1 MVPLLNVTRDP
12 GKTAKF
18 VCHVH
23 NLQPNNTKV
32 NFVWKIN
39 EVELEGGNN
48 RTKMKVFKV
57 GNWRY
62 NTTSQSGPVI
72 CLILGER
79 QSLEICLDY
88 KKARILR

>member
-1 MVPLLNVTRDP
+1 MVPLLNITRDP

-32 NFVWKIN
+32 NFLWKIN

-48 RTKMKVFKV
+48 RQKMKVFKV
-57 GNWRY
+57 SNERCNMSTQWR
-62 NTTSQSGPVI
+62 NLSNFRRKTIVGD
-72 CLILGER
+72 LF
-79 QSLEICLDY
+79 
-88 KKARILR
+88 